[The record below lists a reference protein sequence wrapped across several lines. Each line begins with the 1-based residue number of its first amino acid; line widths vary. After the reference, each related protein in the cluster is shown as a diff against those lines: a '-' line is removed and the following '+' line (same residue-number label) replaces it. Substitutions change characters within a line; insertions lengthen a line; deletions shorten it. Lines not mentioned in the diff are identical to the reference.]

1 MRPRTP
7 PSPRRTASVTAA
19 LAAAT
24 VVVPPSAVPALAATP
39 PPPSCV
45 GGDARAFPLSTRIRG
60 GPGSYEAGGGYGTW
74 YIDLTNTTP
83 RTCAGIHPVVV
94 LVDDKRALRP
104 DQPHLDFYD
113 GARNR
118 PVTFESTDEQ
128 ELVGVLDGAGFGGF
142 TVPPGRTVSVRVRLA
157 LPSDAVADQV
167 TANAAVVQ
175 RRGEDGDWV
184 GESNAY
190 RFSIGE
196 EGEGGEGEEE
206 TQEAVREDQAVQEA
220 ENAQETEGLP
230 TTPSSSAPAT
240 DSGTADTDG
249 TDGTGGTGTN
259 GTDGRDDPDGSDGR
273 YDPDDPDDPDGPY
286 DPDDVDDQDD
296 QDTSLTL
303 AQGARE
309 LARTGLGGPGALAHG
324 LLAALAA
331 LGCVGAGAY
340 LLVRNRR

>member
-1 MRPRTP
+1 MRPRTSL
-7 PSPRRTASVTAA
+7 SPRRTASVTAA

-24 VVVPPSAVPALAATP
+24 VVVPLPTVPAFAVTT

-45 GGDARAFPLSTRIRG
+45 GGDARAFPLATRIRG

-74 YIDLTNTTP
+74 YIDLTNTTR

-104 DQPHLDFYD
+104 DQPHLDFHD

-118 PVTFESTDEQ
+118 PVTFESTDQQ
-128 ELVGVLDGAGFGGF
+128 ELVGVLGGAGFGGF

-157 LPSDAVADQV
+157 LAFDAVADQV

-196 EGEGGEGEEE
+196 EGEEGEED
-206 TQEAVREDQAVQEA
+206 TQEAVQEDEGVREDEAVQEA
-220 ENAQETEGLP
+220 AGLP

-240 DSGTADTDG
+240 DSSNAGTNDTD
-249 TDGTGGTGTN
+249 DTN
-259 GTDGRDDPDGSDGR
+259 GTDDMDDLDDPDGSYDPDDPDGPYD
-273 YDPDDPDDPDGPY
+273 YDPDDPDDPD
-286 DPDDVDDQDD
+286 
-296 QDTSLTL
+296 TSLTL
-303 AQGARE
+303 AQEARE
-309 LARTGLGGPGALAHG
+309 LARTGPGGPGILAHG

-340 LLVRNRR
+340 LLTRNRR